1 MTGMMI
7 YYDAL
12 EEYQDLND
20 EQFGRLLRAG
30 LLFAKDGTETELNPP
45 EKYLYRGLIL
55 KIKRDKEKYQA
66 TCEKRAEAARK
77 RWNSLPGENAEEPEG
92 MQMHANACKQCQK
105 KEKEKEQYQY
115 QQQHQQQYQEQVRAE
130 LIRDGYTETE
140 IDGVLSRLDG
150 ATIYNLQAYLK
161 KAIDEKRRE
170 KVFVKRAAAQ
180 DYEQRD
186 YSGEQKA
193 IEEQQALEVMEYL
206 AREREERGE

>member
-20 EQFGRLLRAG
+20 EQFGRLIRAG

-77 RWNSLPGENAEEPEG
+77 RWNSPPGENGEEPEE

-105 KEKEKEQYQY
+105 KEKEQYQSQKKEKEQYQE
-115 QQQHQQQYQEQVRAE
+115 QQQQQYQEQIRAE
-130 LIRDGYTETE
+130 LIREGYTETE

-150 ATIYNLQAYLK
+150 ATIHNLKAYLK
-161 KAIDEKRRE
+161 KAIDERRRE
-170 KVFVKRAAAQ
+170 KVIGKRVSAQ

-186 YSGEQKA
+186 YSGVQKE
-193 IEEQQALEVMEYL
+193 I
-206 AREREERGE
+206 